1 MKGLLRQNP
10 LRTDL
15 RAFRIFKSKIERCH
29 GAKLFTLKNSL
40 HQSKG
45 FRQSAQKVT
54 FEKNIYLAC

>member
-15 RAFRIFKSKIERCH
+15 RAFRIFKSNIERCH

-45 FRQSAQKVT
+45 YQAKCPKSDV
-54 FEKNIYLAC
+54 